1 MHYLLVFVGGGIGAA
16 LRHGVNR
23 ASLACLGPGFPYG
36 TLIVNVVGSLLV
48 GMLAELLLIKT
59 GVSQEVRLFWTTGV
73 LGGFTTFSAF
83 SLDAA
88 VMWQRGDHGP
98 LAFYVFGSVLLS
110 IGALFAGM
118 ALVRALA

>member
-1 MHYLLVFVGGGIGAA
+1 MSYLIVFIGGGVGAA

-23 ASLACLGPGFPYG
+23 ASLAWLGPGFPHG
-36 TLIVNVVGSLLV
+36 TLFVNVAGGLLM
-48 GMLAELLLIKT
+48 GMLAALLLAKDE
-59 GVSQEVRLFWTTGV
+59 GGQAWRLFFATGV

-88 VMWQRGDHGP
+88 VMWQRGDH
-98 LAFYVFGSVLLS
+98 LLSAAYVVGSVVLS

-118 ALVRALA
+118 ALVRAGG